1 MGEIFAKDD
10 GRFRGFGGRENEDIP
25 ERKMK
30 LPLQLERLQNN
41 RSADHDQRQV
51 TAP

>member
-1 MGEIFAKDD
+1 
-10 GRFRGFGGRENEDIP
+10 
-25 ERKMK
+25 MK